1 MWHVCAWRTHFPP
14 GSAVQDG
21 AGDRGLTLCG
31 IYGVIL
37 ELILPSGIILGF
49 YHQEDVAIIHQVQ
62 ECEISI
68 SNRKGL
74 RQKIGQDE
82 LPGHGQRILSIAKIT
97 GLRLLPTARR
107 EENVWQFAR
116 HLSSKT
122 SAPSV

>member
-1 MWHVCAWRTHFPP
+1 MWHVCAWRTHFPS

-82 LPGHGQRILSIAKIT
+82 LPGHGQRILSITKIT